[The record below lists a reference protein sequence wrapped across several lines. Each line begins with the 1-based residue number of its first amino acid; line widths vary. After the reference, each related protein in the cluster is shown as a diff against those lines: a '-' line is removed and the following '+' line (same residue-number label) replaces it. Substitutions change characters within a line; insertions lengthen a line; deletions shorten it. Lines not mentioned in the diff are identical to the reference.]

1 MAFAASAAR
10 RDFRAP
16 TRSAFEEDVLR
27 GLTAPRKHL
36 SPKYFY
42 DARGCELFESIT
54 EQPEYY
60 PTRVE
65 LEILRDNAVAITSL
79 FPADAA
85 LVEFGTGA
93 TTKAR
98 ILLEAAKTLKAYVP
112 IDIASEWLNEEASRV
127 QADFPHLVVHPVIA
141 DFTSMITLPAEIR
154 SVPRVGFFPGSTI
167 GNFEPHE
174 ASGFLQRAATV
185 LGAGAMLIVGVDRV
199 KDTKILNAAYN
210 DATGVTAAFNL
221 NLLTR
226 INREIGADFDVKAF
240 EHHAF
245 FNRPLSRVE
254 MHLAS
259 RTRQR
264 VRIDGET
271 ILFRP
276 GETIHTES
284 SYKYTPDSFAAL
296 ARGAGWKSIAL
307 WSDSA
312 GYFSVHAL
320 ALR

>member
-1 MAFAASAAR
+1 MALAVSVAR
-10 RDFRAP
+10 REFRKA
-16 TRSAFEEDVLR
+16 RSPFEEDVLR
-27 GLTAPRKHL
+27 GLTAPRKYL

-42 DARGCELFESIT
+42 DARGCELFDAIT

-65 LEILRDNAVAITSL
+65 LDILNDNAKAITKL
-79 FPADAA
+79 FPPDAA
-85 LVEFGTGA
+85 LVEFGAGA

-98 ILLEAAKTLKAYVP
+98 ILLNAAASLKAYVP
-112 IDIASEWLNEEASRV
+112 IDIASEWLKEEAGRV
-127 QADFPHLVVHPVIA
+127 QADFPHLAVRPVIA
-141 DFTSMITLPAEIR
+141 DFTEVVELPAEVR
-154 SVPRVGFFPGSTI
+154 SMPRVGFFPGSTI

-174 ASGFLQRAATV
+174 ASGFLRRAAV
-185 LGAGAMLIVGVDRV
+185 ALGRGALMIVGVDRV

-210 DATGVTAAFNL
+210 DAAGVTEAFNL

-226 INREIGADFDVKAF
+226 INREMGSDFNTSAF

-245 FNRPLSRVE
+245 FNRALSRVE

-264 VRIDGET
+264 VRVDGET

-284 SYKYTPDSFAAL
+284 SYKYTPDSFGAM
-296 ARGAGWKSIAL
+296 ARGAGWTPVAL
-307 WSDSA
+307 WTDSA

-320 ALR
+320 TLR

>member
-1 MAFAASAAR
+1 MAFAASTAR
-10 RDFRAP
+10 REFRKA
-16 TRSAFEEDVLR
+16 RSEFEEDVLR
-27 GLTAPRKHL
+27 GLTAPRKYL
-36 SPKYFY
+36 LPKYFY
-42 DARGCELFESIT
+42 DARGCELFDAIT

-65 LEILRDNAVAITSL
+65 LEILRNNAKAITNL
-79 FPADAA
+79 FPPNAA

-98 ILLEAAKTLKAYVP
+98 ILLSAATTLKAYVP
-112 IDIASEWLNEEASRV
+112 IDIASEWLREEGARV
-127 QADFPHLVVHPVIA
+127 QADFPHVAVRPVIA
-141 DFTSMITLPAEIR
+141 DFTGAIALPADVQ
-154 SVPRVGFFPGSTI
+154 SLPRVGFFPGSTI
-167 GNFEPHE
+167 GNLEPHE
-174 ASGFLQRAATV
+174 ASNFLQRAATV
-185 LGAGAMLIVGVDRV
+185 LGRGALLIVGVDRV
-199 KDTKILNAAYN
+199 KDTKVLNAAYN
-210 DATGVTAAFNL
+210 DAAGVTAAFNL
-221 NLLTR
+221 NQLTR
-226 INREIGADFDVKAF
+226 INREMGSDFQTGAF

-245 FNRPLSRVE
+245 FNRALSRVE

-264 VRIDGET
+264 VRVDGET

-284 SYKYTPDSFAAL
+284 SYKYTPDSFGAL
-296 ARGAGWKSIAL
+296 ARGASWTPAAL
-307 WSDSA
+307 WTDAA